1 MYSQKERKQMKKILR
16 NLLVTFLLVGIIVGL
31 MKLISMISFNS
42 IFQWLE
48 GNWIGLLVGIGF
60 SQVGFLI
67 SDKLSKIRRKKE
79 D

>member
-1 MYSQKERKQMKKILR
+1 MKKILR

-67 SDKLSKIRRKKE
+67 SDKLSKVRKRK
-79 D
+79 DD

>member
-1 MYSQKERKQMKKILR
+1 MKKILR

-31 MKLISMISFNS
+31 MKLRSMISFNS

-67 SDKLSKIRRKKE
+67 SDKLSKVRKRK
-79 D
+79 DD